1 MLISYFLDTR
11 ESRLLGEIHISL
23 LKTIVKGIEDV
34 AQATSNGIGEN
45 WNNISLARG
54 GHPQLVKDV
63 IIIFPEIG
71 LLLSCRNYT
80 IYC

>member
-1 MLISYFLDTR
+1 MLISYFPDTK

-23 LKTIVKGIEDV
+23 LKNIVKDIEDV
-34 AQATSNGIGEN
+34 AQATFNGLGEN
-45 WNNISLARG
+45 QNNSSLAGR
-54 GHPQLVKDV
+54 GHPQLVEAA

-80 IYC
+80 NYC